1 MFQYKCG
8 KTFGEVK
15 NWLRIR
21 DEDAKLITEVLYNEG
36 YTERALCYVATI
48 AEDKLLTFIG
58 DSRFASVFINEVRK
72 RAFKKGDERWNNK
85 RQI

>member
-1 MFQYKCG
+1 MLHYKCG
-8 KTFGEVK
+8 KTFDEVK

-21 DEDAKLITEVLYNEG
+21 DEDAKLITKVLYDEG

-48 AEDKLLTFIG
+48 AEDKLSKFIG
-58 DSRFASVFINEVRK
+58 DSRFTFVFINEVRK